1 MTQTAEEILNN
12 AKANASTK
20 SRAPRSTSKS
30 STHDCANTVS
40 KSGKKAQISALTSAI
55 TAKAIAD
62 ADTFAD
68 ELYSEAFLSRLTV
81 KREGVEALSF
91 TQLQGKAK
99 QKTAHVLESSE
110 QLQLSGAVD
119 PQPRIFACEDWLG
132 DDDE

>member
-1 MTQTAEEILNN
+1 MMTDTIPNIKDRVAATTA
-12 AKANASTK
+12 KT
-20 SRAPRSTSKS
+20 PRSTAKS
-30 STHDCANTVS
+30 NTHDCANTVS

-68 ELYSEAFLSRLTV
+68 ELYSESFLNRLMV
-81 KREGVEALSF
+81 KREGIDALSF

-99 QKTAHVLESSE
+99 QKTAHVLESGE
-110 QLQLSGAVD
+110 QFQLTGAAD
-119 PQPRIFACEDWLG
+119 SQPRIFACEDWLG